1 MIHLDCPCC
10 AAALQLPD
18 HWADSVV
25 RCPECE
31 ERLRVPA
38 PGLRPS
44 QAHAMS
50 AKPVESGGRFASG
63 IAVALA
69 AVPVL
74 GVVLLFGRGGAGGP
88 DAQLG
93 GSVLTNSLST
103 ISAVVEE
110 PPGMR
115 QAATG
120 LPTEVEAA
128 ASVASLEH

>member
-1 MIHLDCPCC
+1 
-10 AAALQLPD
+10 
-18 HWADSVV
+18 
-25 RCPECE
+25 
-31 ERLRVPA
+31 
-38 PGLRPS
+38 
-44 QAHAMS
+44 MS